1 MGTTPGTKY
10 TCVTQSVRSMCSL
23 ENKLACDFLFAMVG
37 GWIENTLTDLWVMAA
52 FYSLNP

>member
-37 GWIENTLTDLWVMAA
+37 GWIENALTDLWVMAA